1 MLEELFNVLKADC
14 NIFDLQ
20 CKKGKYRLVLDEVVV
35 FTGDTVEEVLN
46 QAVDWLDINETNS
59 FLDYDIS
66 LAKEIH
72 KKGMNEGFKDYAGN
86 DSNEKLA
93 VNYKAFGYSSDGRE

>member
-1 MLEELFNVLKADC
+1 MLEELFNVLKNDKQ
-14 NIFDLQ
+14 NFFLK
-20 CKKGKYRLVLDEVVV
+20 CKEGRYVLNLDVNQE
-35 FTGDTVEEVLN
+35 FIGDTVEEVLN

-59 FLDYDIS
+59 FLDSDIS

-86 DSNEKLA
+86 DSNKKLA
-93 VNYKAFGYSSDGRE
+93 VNYKAFGYVSDGRE